1 MVSSKRS
8 IALNAIKFIIPAVII
23 PILLWR
29 VEPEQWDQLTQQP
42 KHYGLLFAAF
52 LIAIAATAL
61 SFARWCILVRCQGIA
76 LSMLEA
82 FRLGAICFLLSFVSV
97 GSVGGDLFKA
107 IFLARRRPGKRVEAV
122 ASVLVDRASGLYGL
136 LFLVVTGTLLLQPV
150 EVRESAEG
158 LEDLKFAAT
167 TLFGIGTAALLVLV
181 FGGRSVDRALQW
193 GSNARWVGPIISKI
207 AAPLRSFHRHPF
219 AFGASLLMSV
229 GVQGLFAISVYLLA
243 RSLYV
248 APPNLTE
255 HFVIVPL
262 GMLASALPLTPAGV
276 GVWEVAIATLYEM
289 IPATPTLA
297 SGTLVALTFEML
309 RILLALVATVFY
321 WTANEEVRESLEKA
335 EQQGR
340 TVHEEKEEEETV
352 QEEIEDVPLAD
363 ETAQDEATQSSSGG
377 PASDEPVENLDDKH
391 QALDNKRIDSR

>member
-42 KHYGLLFAAF
+42 KHYGLLFTAF

-340 TVHEEKEEEETV
+340 TVQEEEEEEETV

>member
-193 GSNARWVGPIISKI
+193 GSNARWVGPIIGKI

>member
-193 GSNARWVGPIISKI
+193 GSNARWVGPIIGKI

-340 TVHEEKEEEETV
+340 TVHEEKEKETV